1 MSINDATPADWDRAN
16 KPTIEQLPVS
26 KISPELLNKHTSLAE
41 DEQREKDRQRVR
53 SKWSRWCVSDGQVE
67 EIFQERERHDALA
80 AGYASEET
88 PIDPVNNPS
97 HYNTGGVE
105 AIQAIEASM
114 SAEAFQGYL
123 KGNCMKYIW
132 RMSYKGKAKEDT
144 LKAQWYLNRLIE
156 TL

>member
-1 MSINDATPADWDRAN
+1 MSINDATPSDWN
-16 KPTIEQLPVS
+16 KAAEAV
-26 KISPELLNKHTSLAE
+26 KSPELKE
-41 DEQREKDRQRVR
+41 RERLRG
-53 SKWSRWCVSDGQVE
+53 KWSRWCVTEE
-67 EIFQERERHDALA
+67 EITDMMPD
-80 AGYASEET
+80 T
-88 PIDPVNNPS
+88 PIKKKEDVVNSPS

-114 SAEAFQGYL
+114 SKEAFQGYL

>member
-1 MSINDATPADWDRAN
+1 MSINDATPADWDRVR
-16 KPTIEQLPVS
+16 TSTVSQLIEVPKEAV
-26 KISPELLNKHTSLAE
+26 E
-41 DEQREKDRQRVR
+41 DAQRE
-53 SKWSRWCVSDGQVE
+53 
-67 EIFQERERHDALA
+67 A
-80 AGYASEET
+80 
-88 PIDPVNNPS
+88 
-97 HYNTGGVE
+97 GGVE

-114 SAEAFQGYL
+114 STEAFQGYL